1 MQRGGSV
8 MSDETASTR
17 KGARVSLWSLPNQLT
32 TLRLLLSFVLFVT
45 ISHTYWRASLVLF
58 IGAAITDWLDGYF
71 ARKQGLV
78 SSFGRMYDPLIDKV
92 LVSGAFIFLMEF
104 PASGIVGWMVTIVV
118 AREFLVTGIRG
129 YIEELGISFGA
140 DQLGKIK
147 MALQCVAL
155 IWLFIFF
162 DLGLNASEERW
173 PFLLRDTLNY
183 AAIAATLVSGLN
195 YLRRAL
201 PYLS

>member
-1 MQRGGSV
+1 
-8 MSDETASTR
+8 MSGETPSTS
-17 KGARVSLWSLPNQLT
+17 KGAKGTRVSLWSLPNQLT

-45 ISHTYWRASLVLF
+45 ISYQYWRASLVLF

-92 LVSGAFIFLMEF
+92 LVSGAFIFLMEI
-104 PASGIVGWMVTIVV
+104 PESGIVGWMVTIVV

-147 MALQCVAL
+147 MVLQCVAL
-155 IWLFIFF
+155 IWLFVFF
-162 DLGLNASEERW
+162 DQGWNHADVRW
-173 PFLLRDTLNY
+173 PYIVRDTFNY
-183 AAIAATLVSGLN
+183 AAVVATLVSGLN

-201 PYLS
+201 PYMT

>member
-1 MQRGGSV
+1 MIADPRSGK
-8 MSDETASTR
+8 AN
-17 KGARVSLWSLPNQLT
+17 LWSLPNQLT
-32 TLRLLLSFVLFVT
+32 SLRLLLSFVLFFT
-45 ISHTYWRASLVLF
+45 ISFSYWRASLVVFL
-58 IGAAITDWLDGYF
+58 AASVTDWLDGYF
-71 ARKQGLV
+71 ARRQGLV

-104 PASGIVGWMVTIVV
+104 PAAHIAGWMVTVIV

-129 YIEELGISFGA
+129 YVEEQGVSFGA

-162 DLGLNASEERW
+162 DQGWDHSADRW
-173 PFLLRDTLNY
+173 PAIVRDVLNY
-183 AAIAATLVSGLN
+183 AAVAATLVSGLN

-201 PYLS
+201 PYMS